1 MEQNNGKILVVY
13 YSHSGNT
20 ETIARLIGQESGG
33 VLAEI
38 RPQAAYPQDYNTV
51 VAQAK
56 GEIQRGFLPAL
67 APDAV
72 PDPAEYDVVLIG
84 TPNWWSTVAPPIAT
98 FLTENDLN
106 GKTVAPFCTH
116 GGGGVGHIEQ
126 DIQRLCPHATVRRA
140 FETYGDG
147 GTGARAKVLTWLKE
161 IGLKA

>member
-20 ETIARLIGQESGG
+20 ERIARLIGQESGG

-38 RPQAAYPQDYNTV
+38 RPQAAYPQDYKTV

-116 GGGGVGHIEQ
+116 GGGGVGHIDVYKRQ
-126 DIQRLCPHATVRRA
+126 AL
-140 FETYGDG
+140 
-147 GTGARAKVLTWLKE
+147 
-161 IGLKA
+161 